1 MENHKILFK
10 KKIVILMIYILMENH
25 KILFKNKY
33 CNVYYHKLVRDLT
46 SVVM

>member
-1 MENHKILFK
+1 
-10 KKIVILMIYILMENH
+10 MENH

-46 SVVM
+46 SIVV